1 MTHFVSCSF
10 RDNSTEKLGLSR
22 RLNRIAPKVPDL
34 TLGQL
39 ENFDRMADLALG
51 SFCVNGDRSHRTPV
65 TKGMDIMNTV
75 EKSNNIFGKT
85 KSRNASVAASTAP
98 LLDIRPPEEAWE
110 ELRQFAPHP
119 HNLEAAKMVAGT
131 RTDPAHV
138 AFDVLRTRMTLAL
151 KERGWHRVGI
161 TSPTRGCGK
170 SFTAANLA
178 ISFSRQE
185 EMRTVLMDMDLN
197 SPTLARYLGAAG
209 AGSISEFLSGGRSVE
224 SHFMRAAPNSPHI
237 GSNLALGLNER
248 EEMFGSELIQYP
260 TTEMAI
266 NEVQSLLDPDVMLF
280 DLPPVLSSD
289 VAVAM
294 SEQLDC
300 ILIVVSGEKSKA
312 EEIREAERI
321 IAGSNPVLG
330 IVMNQAKGSRVG
342 N

>member
-1 MTHFVSCSF
+1 MT
-10 RDNSTEKLGLSR
+10 L
-22 RLNRIAPKVPDL
+22 L
-34 TLGQL
+34 TWGQL
-39 ENFDRMADLALG
+39 DYSDHINDHAKT
-51 SFCVNGDRSHRTPV
+51 SFCVNGELPHCTPG
-65 TKGMDIMNTV
+65 TKGMDIMNTA
-75 EKSNNIFGKT
+75 EKSKSIFGKS
-85 KSRNASVAASTAP
+85 KSRNAGEAASTAP
-98 LLDIRPPEEAWE
+98 LLDIRPPEEAWD
-110 ELRQFAPHP
+110 ELRQFVPHP
-119 HNLEAAKMVAGT
+119 HTLESAKMVAAT

-151 KERGWHRVGI
+151 RERGWHRVGI

-185 EMRTVLMDMDLN
+185 ELRTVLMDMDLG

-224 SHFMRAAPNSPHI
+224 SFFMRSAPNSPHI

-248 EEMFGSELIQYP
+248 DEMFGSELIQYP

-280 DLPPVLSSD
+280 DLPPVLTSD
-289 VAVAM
+289 AAVAM
-294 SEQLDC
+294 SDQLDC
-300 ILIVVSGEKSKA
+300 ILIVVSGERSKA

-321 IAGSNPVLG
+321 IAGSTPVMG
-330 IVMNQAKGSRVG
+330 IVMNQAQGTRVG
-342 N
+342 T

>member
-1 MTHFVSCSF
+1 M
-10 RDNSTEKLGLSR
+10 
-22 RLNRIAPKVPDL
+22 
-34 TLGQL
+34 
-39 ENFDRMADLALG
+39 
-51 SFCVNGDRSHRTPV
+51 
-65 TKGMDIMNTV
+65 KGTDIMSTV
-75 EKSNNIFGKT
+75 EKTNSIFGKA
-85 KSRNASVAASTAP
+85 KSRNTGVAASTAP

-110 ELRQFAPHP
+110 ELRQFVPNP
-119 HNLEAAKMVAGT
+119 QILESAKMVSAT

-138 AFDVLRTRMTLAL
+138 AIDVLRTRMTLAL
-151 KERGWHRVGI
+151 KQRGWHRVGI

-170 SFTAANLA
+170 SFVTANLA

-185 EMRTVLMDMDLN
+185 EMRTVLMDLN
-197 SPTLARYLGAAG
+197 LDNPMLSRYLGASGAG
-209 AGSISEFLSGGRSVE
+209 AISEFLSGGRSVE

-248 EEMFGSELIQYP
+248 EEMFSSELIQYP

-300 ILIVVSGEKSKA
+300 ILIVVSGDKSKA

-330 IVMNQAKGSRVG
+330 IVMNNAKGSRVG